1 MWWLLKEPFPCN
13 LQGLLYLLGATAA
26 ASANLLRL
34 LRQKNGL
41 DVRQHTALSDRHA
54 RQQLVQLLVV
64 PDRQLQVARDD
75 PRLLVVASSVSG
87 QLKHLGRQVFHH
99 GCQGHGST
107 GAPSLRVVPLPQ
119 QTVDSTHGELQ
130 TGSRR
135 TALRLSL
142 HFPSL
147 STSGHLQRFF
157 LSSLLLAN
165 QRLDFSLSHTHH
177 DKNRRPNTRL

>member
-87 QLKHLGRQVFHH
+87 QLKHFGRQVFHH
-99 GCQGHGST
+99 GCQVHGST
-107 GAPSLRVVPLPQ
+107 GAHSLRVVPLPQ
-119 QTVDSTHGELQ
+119 QTVDSTNGELQ
-130 TGSRR
+130 TGSPR
-135 TALRLSL
+135 TALRPFPHFSPP
-142 HFPSL
+142 FPSPPL
-147 STSGHLQRFF
+147 LKFF
-157 LSSLLLAN
+157 LL
-165 QRLDFSLSHTHH
+165 
-177 DKNRRPNTRL
+177 